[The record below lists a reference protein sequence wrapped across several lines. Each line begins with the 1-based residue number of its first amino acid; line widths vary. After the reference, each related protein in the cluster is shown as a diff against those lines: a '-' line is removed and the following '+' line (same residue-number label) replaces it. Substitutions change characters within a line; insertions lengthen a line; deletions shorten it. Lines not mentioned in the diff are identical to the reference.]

1 MVLFLMV
8 HKPCLTACRLPATVA
23 FKVVPTDCFG
33 KPFLIFCRAKKIIM
47 WQFVVVCAKVAIKPI
62 SVSYNLFHTIVVS
75 FLNLLFMKI
84 PGINTSFSKLSDANF
99 ETLARHIAESMAGN
113 GNFPNPNPAI
123 AALTDAVTRYSNAL
137 VAAKDLGKNN
147 VAEKNEARD
156 ALEVALR
163 LLSLYVMNIANG
175 SVTLLTSSGFPLT
188 KERENVFIEAPDT
201 PTLSNG
207 ITPGSL
213 ICQVTAVKGGKGYN
227 HQIAFE
233 LPTDDTLWM
242 SNMTTTSKF
251 TFTDLKRGKEYWVR
265 VAVTGS
271 RKQIA
276 YSGVASQFAQQIDA
290 YFDDW
295 FGELL
300 VVSGFCTLG
309 VLVAIGC

>member
-1 MVLFLMV
+1 
-8 HKPCLTACRLPATVA
+8 
-23 FKVVPTDCFG
+23 
-33 KPFLIFCRAKKIIM
+33 
-47 WQFVVVCAKVAIKPI
+47 VCAKVAIKLI

-99 ETLARHIAESMAGN
+99 ETLARHIAESMTGN
-113 GNFPNPNPAI
+113 GNFPNPNPVI
-123 AALTDAVTRYSNAL
+123 AALTDAVTRYGNAL

-147 VAEKNEARD
+147 VAEKNEARA
-156 ALEVALR
+156 ALEVTLR

-175 SVTLLTSSGFPLT
+175 SVTLLTSSGFTLT
-188 KERENVFIEAPDT
+188 KEPENVFIEAPDT

-213 ICQVTAVKGGKGYN
+213 ICQVAAVKGGKGYN

-233 LPTDDTLWM
+233 LPTDATVWM

-276 YSGVASQFAQQIDA
+276 YSGVTSQFAQ
-290 YFDDW
+290 
-295 FGELL
+295 
-300 VVSGFCTLG
+300 
-309 VLVAIGC
+309 